1 MNDTTGF
8 IFEWDDEKAKAN
20 IKKHH
25 VSFHEGVTVFNDPDM
40 DTLDDPDHSNDED
53 RYIGIGYSLQ
63 ENLLVISYTYN
74 ELRGQIRLIIC
85 RKASK
90 RERKIYE
97 EEY

>member
-40 DTLDDPDHSNDED
+40 ATLDDPDHSNDED
-53 RYIGIGYSLQ
+53 RYRIFLAGKF
-63 ENLLVISYTYN
+63 ISDKLY
-74 ELRGQIRLIIC
+74 L
-85 RKASK
+85 
-90 RERKIYE
+90 
-97 EEY
+97 